1 MLFSTMHIVKNIF
14 NKKILLI
21 LLLFLIF
28 FPHGNS
34 YYFDGLPF
42 TSKFESFYVLLV
54 LPFFL
59 IFFYEDIDHKLLKFI
74 FPFVFIIKII
84 LIFSPYTGINVN
96 QYFNKIDMENKKI
109 IRSYDSIW
117 NKNITT
123 LQKTTWT
130 TKKEFPIDWKDYG
143 GKKFYE
149 KRYKERIKNIDDFD
163 NINLYYELNFFLK
176 SKKNEKFKI
185 QANGCENSFLEIEN
199 LQTKNKHNFLCNEEI
214 NLHNGLNKISGYI
227 NFKGSDWS
235 LKPLIKKNSNIKY
248 ESAFKSFRIFKKNHY
263 LLKSKYQEL
272 IKFFSFVFNFVLCFI
287 PLLLLILKFKN
298 NNNFRIYFL
307 LGFSFFII
315 FFILYYFLINYLNY
329 SKYDGHTGSIISIS
343 VLIFTFICLLFN
355 NRFKFINVDN
365 LDFKYLFFLIFAPVT
380 LFFYFKSNIFLLN
393 QIPTIG
399 WDDDW
404 HFFEFF
410 SRSMVVDNYW
420 FLAGEEIVKFRLGI
434 RYIYALSH
442 VIFGMSQFALKMFE
456 PWLIIIAGFYLSKI
470 SIKFGL
476 TKTYTFLF
484 CLILFIL
491 FMGGNYRWL
500 IGRGLSEFYCL
511 IIIVFSIYLF
521 LKFKL
526 NYKNILLL
534 SIFPIIGTWFREE
547 HVILYSSLI
556 FLKCK
561 QDVKN
566 NFFLILFEF
575 LKKQYRYVLLYWL
588 LLFFG
593 FFLFFTR
600 NYILSG
606 DFGIL
611 YNQGIMHD
619 KLSHLNNYSRMLLGN
634 DPDVSFKPNI
644 SSIFLM
650 GAFLVSIFC
659 MFQKNIKIINF
670 QIFLPIFVFSI
681 LLPYLIANNWAYPP
695 RYTIHYLPF
704 GIIIVLLTIQKFFEK
719 NKLLKS

>member
-704 GIIIVLLTIQKFFEK
+704 GIIIVLLTIQNFFEK